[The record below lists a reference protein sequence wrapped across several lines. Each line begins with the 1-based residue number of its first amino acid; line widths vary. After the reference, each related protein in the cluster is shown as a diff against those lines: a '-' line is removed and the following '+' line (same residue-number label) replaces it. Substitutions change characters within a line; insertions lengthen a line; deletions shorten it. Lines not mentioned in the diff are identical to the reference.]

1 MESAGTGGA
10 EALTWEERVV
20 GLGSAVLTL
29 LRTLCGIRDNQVVAQ
44 QRTVCIWLLVQ
55 VSLDM
60 MLGVLMIEHSYVRE
74 SEFSKTKY
82 TCHKL
87 CFIHFAHVFTIEKF
101 GALLSLIS

>member
-1 MESAGTGGA
+1 MSETS
-10 EALTWEERVV
+10 
-20 GLGSAVLTL
+20 
-29 LRTLCGIRDNQVVAQ
+29 VVALPK
-44 QRTVCIWLLVQ
+44 TVCIWLLVT

-60 MLGVLMIEHSYVRE
+60 MLAVLMIEHSYVRE